1 MAEESDSG
9 EERSEEPTQRRLDKS
24 RQDGQIARSREL
36 NTTFILLAGIG
47 GLIAFG
53 PGLGAALVELM
64 RSNFV
69 LDRSVVM
76 DTNAL
81 LAHLFS
87 SSDGVLRA
95 FAPLFLVLLVA
106 ALAGPLAMGGVLFS
120 SKALMPQGS
129 RLNPLKGL
137 KRMFSMNALVEL
149 GKALLKFS
157 LVAGIASVILLSL
170 QRPLLQLGVMP
181 LWPAMMEALD
191 MAGWSIF
198 MVSCGLILIA
208 MVDVPY
214 QMFSHRKKLKMTR
227 KEIKDEYKDTEGKPE
242 VKSRLRQLQ
251 REMAQRRMMDAIPQA
266 DVVITNPEHFAVALR
281 YQPEQDGAPVLV
293 AKGTD
298 LMAFRIREVARAHDI
313 VELPAPLLARA
324 IYYTTELEQAIP
336 GPLYVAV
343 AQVLAYV
350 FQLKAHRNGGAE
362 APRPPDQ
369 LPIPEPMQFDAQGR
383 KIV

>member
-24 RQDGQIARSREL
+24 REDGQIARSREL
-36 NTTFILLAGIG
+36 NTTFILLAGVG

-53 PGLGAALVELM
+53 PGLGAALLELM

-69 LDRSVVM
+69 LDRTTVL

-81 LAHLFS
+81 VAHLFS
-87 SSDGVLRA
+87 SSDSMLRA
-95 FAPLFLVLLVA
+95 FAPLFLLLLVA
-106 ALAGPLAMGGVLFS
+106 ALAGPIAMGGVLFS
-120 SKALMPQGS
+120 GKAVMPQGS

-149 GKALLKFS
+149 AKALVKFA

-181 LWPAMMEALD
+181 LQPAMMEAME

-198 MVSCGLILIA
+198 MVSCGLIVIA
-208 MVDVPY
+208 MADVPY

-227 KEIKDEYKDTEGKPE
+227 QEIKDEYKDTEGKPE

-266 DVVITNPEHFAVALR
+266 DVIITNPEHFAVALR

-298 LMAFRIREVARAHDI
+298 LMAFRIREIARAHDI

-362 APRPPDQ
+362 APRLPDQ

-383 KIV
+383 RIT